1 MLREYLQ
8 LQRNG
13 HGQAW
18 YLARHL
24 KHLSGDLAASGFS
37 EAALLVGAAAISV
50 GDQAVRPS
58 RTPDQAPAVL
68 EKLSF
73 HPSNARHG

>member
-1 MLREYLQ
+1 
-8 LQRNG
+8 LQRNS

-24 KHLSGDLAASGFS
+24 KRLSRDLAASGFP

-50 GDQAVRPS
+50 GDQAVQPGTLPDKPS
-58 RTPDQAPAVL
+58 ALV
-68 EKLSF
+68 EKLSSRPNSA
-73 HPSNARHG
+73 HHG